1 MKLLA
6 FRIQNFRSIVD
17 TGWAELSPDNITG
30 LIGQN
35 ESGKTSILEALN
47 SFYEGS
53 ISEDILRSD
62 LSMPVVACQFDIT
75 DREFNKILNEK
86 ELPSGAL
93 KCVKNQKTIIL
104 ERIWDEDFSSR
115 IELAGDEMVDLYE
128 QHDQKVW
135 EKEVKIQ
142 AKIDSLLEQREKAI
156 VRLKTANQEKEE
168 IIEAVDDTR
177 AKISDLLKLLKSSSQ
192 PDRPKIQK
200 QIDLEQNALEKMRM
214 KLQQK
219 KKAAE
224 EHQQKVREIEEQ
236 AKFAQASNEAQEHF
250 RKAKEELNCA
260 FRELAENQRILEFAT
275 SDKEKRA
282 IRLQLDVANEQ
293 HVKAV
298 REYERCRQEAII
310 RKHLALK
317 ILQGKDLSIAEREI
331 KQEKPQINPYY
342 TRVEAGNELF
352 GYIPEFVLFEDF
364 SSLLPNR
371 IDLDD
376 ILSENKKVEG
386 YKAANNFLKISG
398 LDSEFF
404 KQVSHRILK
413 QKIEKLNTEITINFQ
428 DYWRQKIGQ
437 HNKIRINFELEHYD
451 HSHPEKSGHPFIEF
465 WIRDQQERLY
475 PKQRSR
481 GVRWFLSFYLELKA
495 AAMEKES
502 TGKLLLIDE
511 PGLSLHARAQEDV
524 LKVFED
530 IKSRIQII
538 YTTHSPHLID
548 LNKLYRLL
556 AVQRAVEDYERSETM
571 VFNAKSLTSASTD
584 TLSPIYT
591 MMGSRLSE
599 QQFIQQKNN
608 VILEDIAAYYYL
620 SAFMKLRKPAKKAY
634 LLPATDVSNVGNLV
648 NLLLGWGLDFVVVT
662 EGDEEGDELYS
673 ELKLNLFGNNDKKA
687 NQKLIPLGDEQC
699 LEDLFSTI
707 DFKKYVL
714 HQRIG
719 IPESNSDFIKMNK
732 LSRSILAANFVQTI
746 QDEKLTFSNF
756 DEETRD
762 NFERLILEIDKR
774 LK

>member
-17 TGWAELSPDNITG
+17 TGWSELSPDNITG

-53 ISEDILRSD
+53 ILEDILRSD
-62 LSMPVVACQFDIT
+62 LSMPVVSCTFNIT
-75 DREFNKILNEK
+75 DREFNKILSEK
-86 ELPSGAL
+86 ELPAGVIKS
-93 KCVKNQKTIIL
+93 VKDQKTITL
-104 ERIWDEDFSSR
+104 DRIWDEDFSSR
-115 IELAGDEMVDLYE
+115 IELSGDEIIELYE
-128 QHDQKVW
+128 LHSWKFK
-135 EKEVKIQ
+135 EKDEKIQ
-142 AKIDSLLEQREKAI
+142 AKIDRLLEQKEKALLD
-156 VRLKTANQEKEE
+156 LKAASREKEE
-168 IIEAVDDTR
+168 VSEAVDDGK
-177 AKISDLLKLLKSSSQ
+177 AKIGDLQKILKGSPLQS
-192 PDRPKIQK
+192 RPKIQK
-200 QIDLEQNALEKMRM
+200 KIDLEQNNLEKLRN
-214 KLQQK
+214 KLQGK
-219 KKAAE
+219 RKAAGE
-224 EHQQKVREIEEQ
+224 QHQKVREIEEQ
-236 AKFAQASNEAQEHF
+236 AKYAQASNEAVENY
-250 RKAKEELNCA
+250 RKAKEDLNRS
-260 FRELAENQRILEFAT
+260 FHELAENQRIFEFAM

-282 IRLQLDVANEQ
+282 GRLQLDLSNEQ

-298 REYERCRQEAII
+298 REYERCREEAVT

-317 ILQGKDLSIAEREI
+317 ILQGKDLFMAEREI
-331 KQEKPQINPYY
+331 KQEKPHINPYY

-352 GYIPEFVLFEDF
+352 NYTPEFVLFEDF

-376 ILSENKKVEG
+376 ILSQNKKVEG

-398 LDSEFF
+398 LDFEFF

-413 QKIEKLNTEITINFQ
+413 QKIEKLNSEITINFQ

-437 HNKIRINFELEHYD
+437 QNKIRINFELEHYD

-495 AAMEKES
+495 AALEKES

-530 IKSRIQII
+530 IKSKVQII

-571 VFNAKSLTSASTD
+571 IFDAKSLTLASTD

-591 MMGSRLSE
+591 LMGSRLSE

-608 VILEDIAAYYYL
+608 VVLEDITAYYYL
-620 SAFMKLRKPAKKAY
+620 SAFMKLRKPTKKVY

-662 EGDEEGDELYS
+662 EGDSEGIELFG
-673 ELKLNLFGNNDKKA
+673 ELKINLFGNDDKKA
-687 NQKLIPLGDEQC
+687 DRKLISTGCEQC
-699 LEDLFSTI
+699 IEDLFSTI
-707 DFKKYVL
+707 DFKKYIL

-719 IPESNSDFIKMNK
+719 IPESNSDFIKMNN
-732 LSRSILAANFVQTI
+732 LSRSILAAHFVQTI
-746 QDEKLTFSNF
+746 QDDKLAFKDF
-756 DEETRD
+756 DEETRG
-762 NFERLILEIDKR
+762 NFDHLMKEIEKR

>member
-17 TGWAELSPDNITG
+17 TDWAELSPDNITG

-35 ESGKTSILEALN
+35 ESGKTSILEGLN
-47 SFYEGS
+47 SFYQGS

-62 LSMPVVACQFDIT
+62 LSMPVVSCKFEIT
-75 DREFNKILNEK
+75 DREFNRILKEK
-86 ELPSGAL
+86 ELPNGVL
-93 KCVKNQKTIIL
+93 KCVREQRTITL
-104 ERIWDEDFSSR
+104 ERIWHEDFSSR
-115 IELAGDEMVDLYE
+115 IEMGGDTIVELYE
-128 QHDQKVW
+128 LHNQKYQ
-135 EKEVKIQ
+135 EKEEKIQ
-142 AKIDSLLEQREKAI
+142 ARIDRILEQKEKA
-156 VRLKTANQEKEE
+156 VVALKTANREKEE
-168 IIEAVDDTR
+168 IMEAVEDSR
-177 AKISDLLKLLKSSSQ
+177 AKISDLQKMLKGSPQ
-192 PDRPKIQK
+192 QARPKIQK
-200 QIDLEQNALEKMRM
+200 KIELEENSLEKLRTR
-214 KLQQK
+214 LQNK
-219 KKAAE
+219 KKE
-224 EHQQKVREIEEQ
+224 TDEQQQKVREIEEQ
-236 AKFAQASNEAQEHF
+236 AKYAQASNEAQERF
-250 RKAKEELNCA
+250 RKAKDDLNLA
-260 FRELAENQRILEFAT
+260 FHELAENQRIFEFAM

-282 IRLQLDVANEQ
+282 GRLQLDLSNEQ

-298 REYERCRQEAII
+298 REFERCREEAIT
-310 RKHLALK
+310 RKQLALK
-317 ILQGKDLSIAEREI
+317 ILQGKDLSMAEREI
-331 KQEKPQINPYY
+331 RQEKPHINPYY
-342 TRVEAGNELF
+342 SRVEAGNELF
-352 GYIPEFVLFEDF
+352 RYIPEFVLFEDF

-376 ILSENKKVEG
+376 ILSQNRKVEG

-398 LDSEFF
+398 LDSDFF
-404 KQVSHRILK
+404 KQFSHRILK
-413 QKIEKLNTEITINFQ
+413 QKIEKLNSEITINFQ

-495 AAMEKES
+495 AALEKES

-571 VFNAKSLTSASTD
+571 IFDAKSLTSASTD

-591 MMGSRLSE
+591 LMGSRLSE

-608 VILEDIAAYYYL
+608 VILEDITAYYYI
-620 SAFMKLRKPAKKAY
+620 SAFMKLRKALKKVY

-648 NLLLGWGLDFVVVT
+648 NLLLGWGLEFVVVT
-662 EGDEEGDELYS
+662 EGDAEGNELYG
-673 ELKLNLFGNNDKKA
+673 ELKLNLFGNDDKKA
-687 NQKLIPLGDEQC
+687 DRKLISIGNDQC
-699 LEDLFSTI
+699 IEDLFSTI
-707 DFKKYVL
+707 DFKKYIL

-719 IPESNSDFIKMNK
+719 IPESNSDFIKMNN

-746 QDEKLTFSNF
+746 QDQKLTFKDF
-756 DEETRD
+756 DEETQG
-762 NFERLILEIDKR
+762 NVEHLMKEIEKR

>member
-6 FRIQNFRSIVD
+6 FRIQNFRSIID
-17 TGWAELSPDNITG
+17 TGWAKLSPDNITG

-47 SFYEGS
+47 SFYTGN

-62 LSMPVVACQFDIT
+62 LSMPVVSCKFDIT
-75 DREFNKILNEK
+75 DREFNKMLCEK
-86 ELPSGAL
+86 DLPSGVS
-93 KCVKNQKTIIL
+93 KCVKSQKNITL

-115 IELAGDEMVDLYE
+115 IELGGDDMVELYE
-128 QHDQKVW
+128 QHEQKLW
-135 EKEVKIQ
+135 EKEEKIQ
-142 AKIDSLLEQREKAI
+142 AKIDSLLEQREKAV
-156 VRLKTANQEKEE
+156 VRLKTANREKEE
-168 IIEAVDDTR
+168 IIEAVEEGK
-177 AKISDLLKLLKSSSQ
+177 AKIGDLQKLLKSSQ
-192 PDRPKIQK
+192 DQARPKIQK
-200 QIDLEQNALEKMRM
+200 QIDLEQNAIEKLRS
-214 KLQQK
+214 KLQLK
-219 KKAAE
+219 KDAAE

-236 AKFAQASNEAQEHF
+236 AKYAKASNEAQENYS
-250 RKAKEELNCA
+250 KAKEVLNQA
-260 FRELAENQRILEFAT
+260 FHDLAENQRILEFAT
-275 SDKEKRA
+275 NDKEKRA
-282 IRLQLDVANEQ
+282 VRLQLDVANEQ

-310 RKHLALK
+310 RKHLAMK

-331 KQEKPQINPYY
+331 KQEKPQIDPYY
-342 TRVEAGNELF
+342 SRFEAGNELF
-352 GYIPEFVLFEDF
+352 KYIPEFVLFEDF

-376 ILSENKKVEG
+376 ILSQNKKVEG
-386 YKAANNFLKISG
+386 YKAANNFLRISG

-413 QKIEKLNTEITINFQ
+413 QKIEKLNNEITVNFQ

-437 HNKIRINFELEHYD
+437 QNKIRINFELEHYD

-465 WIRDQQERLY
+465 WIRDQHERLY

-530 IKSRIQII
+530 IKSKIQII

-556 AVQRAVEDYERSETM
+556 AVQRAVEGYERSETM
-571 VFNAKSLTSASTD
+571 VFDAKSLTSASTD

-608 VILEDIAAYYYL
+608 VILEDITAYYYL
-620 SAFMKLRKPAKKAY
+620 SVFMKLRQPAKKVY

-662 EGDEEGDELYS
+662 EGDPEGDDLYS

-687 NQKLIPLGDEQC
+687 GQKLISVGDDQC
-699 LEDLFSTI
+699 IEDLFSTI
-707 DFKKYVL
+707 DFKKYIL
-714 HQRIG
+714 HQRMG
-719 IPESNSDFIKMNK
+719 IPESNSEFIKMNK

-746 QDEKLTFSNF
+746 QDEKLKFNDF
-756 DEETRD
+756 DDETRD
-762 NFERLILEIDKR
+762 NFDRLIKEIEKR
-774 LK
+774 MK

>member
-17 TGWAELSPDNITG
+17 TGWSQLSPDNITG

-62 LSMPVVACQFDIT
+62 LSMPVVSCKFDIT

-86 ELPSGAL
+86 ELPSGVS
-93 KCVKNQKTIIL
+93 KCVKDQNTITL
-104 ERIWDEDFSSR
+104 ERLWNEDFSSR
-115 IELAGDEMVDLYE
+115 IELSGEEIIELYE
-128 QHDQKVW
+128 IHNQKFH
-135 EKEVKIQ
+135 EKDEKIQ
-142 AKIDSLLEQREKAI
+142 AKIDRILELKEK
-156 VRLKTANQEKEE
+156 VLTGLKTTNWEKEE
-168 IIEAVDDTR
+168 ISEAVEDSR
-177 AKISDLLKLLKSSSQ
+177 AKISDLQKMLKSSPQHS
-192 PDRPKIQK
+192 RPKIQK
-200 QIDLEQNALEKMRM
+200 NVDLELNALEKLRT
-214 KLQQK
+214 KLQDK
-219 KKAAE
+219 KKAADE
-224 EHQQKVREIEEQ
+224 QHQKARELEEQ
-236 AKFAQASNEAQEHF
+236 AKYAQASNEAQENY
-250 RKAKEELNCA
+250 RKAKEDLNRA
-260 FRELAENQRILEFAT
+260 FQELAGNQRMFEFAM

-282 IRLQLDVANEQ
+282 GRLQLDLTNEQ

-298 REYERCRQEAII
+298 REYERCREEAIT
-310 RKHLALK
+310 RKYLALK
-317 ILQGKDLSIAEREI
+317 ILQGKDLSMAEREI
-331 KQEKPQINPYY
+331 KQEKPHINPYY
-342 TRVEAGNELF
+342 TRVEAGNELIK
-352 GYIPEFVLFEDF
+352 YIPEFVLFEDF

-376 ILSENKKVEG
+376 ILSQNRKVEG

-398 LDSEFF
+398 LDSDFF

-428 DYWRQKIGQ
+428 DYWRQKISQ

-451 HSHPEKSGHPFIEF
+451 HFHPEKSGHPFIEF

-530 IKSRIQII
+530 IKSKIQII

-556 AVQRAVEDYERSETM
+556 AVQRAVEDYERSETI
-571 VFNAKSLTSASTD
+571 VFDAKSLTLASTD

-608 VILEDIAAYYYL
+608 VILEDITAYYYL
-620 SAFMKLRKPAKKAY
+620 SAFMKLRRPLKKVY
-634 LLPATDVSNVGNLV
+634 LLPATNISNVGNLV

-662 EGDEEGDELYS
+662 EGDPEGHELFG
-673 ELKLNLFGNNDKKA
+673 ELKLNLFGNDDKKA
-687 NQKLIPLGDEQC
+687 DRKLISIGKEQC
-699 LEDLFSTI
+699 IEDLFSTI
-707 DFKKYVL
+707 DFKKYIL

-719 IPESNSDFIKMNK
+719 IPESNADFIKTNN

-746 QDEKLTFSNF
+746 QDDKLTFKDF

-762 NFERLILEIDKR
+762 NFDHLMKEIEKR
-774 LK
+774 LE